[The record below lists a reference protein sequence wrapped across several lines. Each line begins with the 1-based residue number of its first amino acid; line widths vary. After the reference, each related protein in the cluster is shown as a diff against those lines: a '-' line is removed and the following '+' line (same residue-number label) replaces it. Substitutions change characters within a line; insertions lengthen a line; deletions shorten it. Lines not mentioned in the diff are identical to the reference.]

1 MSIDASEL
9 RLFYQPEGMARLTI
23 DNDRSYPRIK
33 VAIAAPLSRRGKYVS
48 LLNGKG
54 EEIVMLPDLDGLD
67 PTSRRV
73 VEQELDRR
81 YLTSRVQ
88 RLLSLKQEFGVTYWE
103 AETDR
108 GVRDF
113 VVRDLQE
120 NCVWLSESHLL
131 LIDVDGSRFEI
142 PDRYRLDEHSRQL
155 LDAIL

>member
-1 MSIDASEL
+1 MSINPAEL
-9 RLFYQPEGMARLTI
+9 KLFYHPEGMARLTV
-23 DNDRSYPRIK
+23 DDDRSYLQVKIA
-33 VAIAAPLSRRGKYVS
+33 VAAPLSRPAKYVS
-48 LLNGKG
+48 LMNGKG
-54 EEIVMLPDLDGLD
+54 EEILLLPDLEALE
-67 PTSRRV
+67 PASRRV
-73 VEQELDRR
+73 AEQELERR
-81 YLTSRVQ
+81 YLTSCIR
-88 RLLSLKQEFGVTYWE
+88 RLVSLKQEFGVTYWE

-142 PDRYRLDEHSRQL
+142 PDRHQLDEPSRQL

>member
-1 MSIDASEL
+1 MSIDATDL
-9 RLFYQPEGMARLTI
+9 RLFYEPEGMARLTV
-23 DNDRSYPRIK
+23 DNDRSYPKIK
-33 VAIAAPLSRRGKYVS
+33 VAIAAPLSRPGKFVS

-54 EEIVMLPDLDGLD
+54 EEIVMLPDLDRLD
-67 PTSRRV
+67 ADSRRV

-81 YLTSRVQ
+81 YLTSRV
-88 RLLSLKQEFGVTYWE
+88 LSLRSLKSEFGVTYWE

-142 PDRYRLDEHSRQL
+142 PDRHQLDERSRLL

>member
-1 MSIDASEL
+1 MSINPADL
-9 RLFYQPEGMARLTI
+9 RLFYHPEGMARLTV
-23 DNDRSYPRIK
+23 DEDRSYLRVK
-33 VAIAAPLSRRGKYVS
+33 LALAAPLSRPRKYVS

-54 EEIVMLPDLDGLD
+54 EEIVLLPDLDALEPD
-67 PTSRRV
+67 SRQV
-73 VEQELDRR
+73 AEVELERR

-88 RLLSLKQEFGVTYWE
+88 RLISLKQEFGVTYWE
-103 AETDR
+103 AGTDR
-108 GVRDF
+108 GTRDF

-142 PDRYRLDEHSRQL
+142 PDRHQLDEHSRQL

>member
-1 MSIDASEL
+1 MSIEASQI
-9 RLFYQPEGMARLTI
+9 RLFYHPEGMPRLTV
-23 DNDRSYPRIK
+23 DNDRTYLK
-33 VAIAAPLSRRGKYVS
+33 VKVVRAAPLSRPRDYVS
-48 LLNGKG
+48 LLDGKG
-54 EEIVMLPDLDGLD
+54 EEIVLLPDLDNLD
-67 PTSRRV
+67 PVSQRV
-73 VEQELDRR
+73 AEEELQRR
-81 YLTSRVQ
+81 YLTCLVR

-142 PDRYRLDEHSRQL
+142 PDRRLLDEQSQQF
-155 LDAIL
+155 LDQVL

>member
-1 MSIDASEL
+1 MSINPADL
-9 RLFYQPEGMARLTI
+9 RLFYHPEGMARLTVA
-23 DNDRSYPRIK
+23 NDQSYLRVK
-33 VAIAAPLSRRGKYVS
+33 LALAAPLSRPRQHVS

-54 EEIVMLPDLDGLD
+54 EEITLLPSLDALE
-67 PTSRRV
+67 PASREVAER
-73 VEQELDRR
+73 ELQRR

-88 RLLSLKQEFGVTYWE
+88 RLISLKQEFGVTYWE
-103 AETDR
+103 ADTDR

-120 NCVWLSESHLL
+120 NCVWLSDTHIL

-142 PDRYRLDEHSRQL
+142 PDQRELDEHSRSL

>member
-1 MSIDASEL
+1 MSINPAEL
-9 RLFYQPEGMARLTI
+9 RLFYHPEGMARLTV
-23 DNDRSYPRIK
+23 DNDRSYLQVRL
-33 VAIAAPLSRRGKYVS
+33 ALAAPLSRPGQHVS

-54 EEIVMLPDLDGLD
+54 EEIVLLPDLEALE
-67 PTSRRV
+67 PASRRV
-73 VEQELDRR
+73 AERELQRR
-81 YLTSRVQ
+81 YLTSRIG

-108 GVRDF
+108 GTRDF

-131 LIDVDGSRFEI
+131 LVDVDGSRFEI
-142 PDRYRLDEHSRQL
+142 PDRRRLDERGQQL